1 MMSDTT
7 EERTRTAAL
16 GVWSFALS
24 LVILVWF
31 VVLVTVAIAALPG
44 DSTLV
49 SIAAVLG
56 LGSFAV
62 VPIFALVTLLTGIV
76 ALAVG
81 SVLGKIF
88 GALGILMIIAQ
99 AVSIVLFFA
108 SGADL
113 LVFTDFGTS

>member
-1 MMSDTT
+1 MSDTS
-7 EERTRTAAL
+7 EERTRTATL

-24 LVILVWF
+24 LVILVWLGL
-31 VVLVTVAIAALPG
+31 LVAVAIAALPG

-62 VPIFALVTLLTGIV
+62 VPIFALVTMVTGIV

-81 SVLGKIF
+81 SALGKVF

-99 AVSIVLFFA
+99 AISIILFFA

-113 LVFTDFGTS
+113 LVFTQFGAS